1 MLSFLL
7 NEYRPLVQGF
17 EFDHH
22 YPKSENNSIAVVL
35 YGKIGSGSFW
45 RFHQQLVNL
54 AENGLVHYV
63 LRHYIEVGIV
73 CDMMSNLFGNRGLN
87 NFLHL
92 IGCNGDIGW
101 NMRFCSLTEQTAV
114 RGLISS
120 CRPVINHIGID
131 TVRSLS

>member
-1 MLSFLL
+1 M
-7 NEYRPLVQGF
+7 QGF

-63 LRHYIEVGIV
+63 LRHYIEVGKV
-73 CDMMSNLFGNRGLN
+73 CDMMSNLFSNRGLN

-92 IGCNGDIGW
+92 IGCNGD
-101 NMRFCSLTEQTAV
+101 MTEQMAV

-120 CRPVINHIGID
+120 CRPVINHFSKLI
-131 TVRSLS
+131 